1 MRWCR
6 RRGRGVVAVEV
17 MPDHVPLL
25 VEVDPSYGVH
35 RLVKA
40 VKGGTSRVG
49 RDEFWSVRSR
59 LPTVW
64 ANSYFAAAAATGG
77 APVGAVGRYVEQR
90 DW

>member
-17 MPDHVPLL
+17 MPERVPLL

-40 VKGGTSRVG
+40 ITGGTSRVR
-49 RDEFWSVRSR
+49 RDEFQFGSLPSR

-64 ANSYFAAAAATGG
+64 TSSYFVATTGG
-77 APVGAVGRYVEQR
+77 APVGRYVEQR